1 MSLQTNFKALRVGL
15 KLQAIAEQAQ
25 TAQADGRFTTE
36 EQLAIAC
43 AIAQLLNTEYDI
55 ELPMYPLGDRGLSF
69 SNVLN
74 SGQVEIDSVFSIL
87 KSLT

>member
-1 MSLQTNFKALRVGL
+1 MSFLDNFKALRVGL

-25 TAQADGRFTTE
+25 KAQADGQFTTE

-43 AIAQLLNTEYDI
+43 SVANLLKAEYGI

-69 SNVLN
+69 SNILN
-74 SGQVEIDSVFSIL
+74 SSSVEIDGVFSVL